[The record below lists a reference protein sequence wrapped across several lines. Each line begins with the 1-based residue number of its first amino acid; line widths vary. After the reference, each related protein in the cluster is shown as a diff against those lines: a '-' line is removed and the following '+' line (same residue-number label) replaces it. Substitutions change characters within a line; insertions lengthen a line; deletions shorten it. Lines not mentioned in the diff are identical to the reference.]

1 MYIDGDQ
8 FTSHQGSLSAQ
19 VLIDNSNSFLNE
31 YYSGV
36 FIANLTS
43 ATSTTPQITISNNNF
58 YGNGSLNPGVDGG
71 IRLRFV
77 EASFQIDHNKIGRT
91 SPTIGVG
98 NSVGIRIEGSVTS
111 DVSSIAFNTINAST
125 YDGISIAN
133 STLPNLY
140 IFSNY
145 IGVEPT
151 LSYNFG
157 NGGSGI
163 SLALSTINKI
173 GGSLSTNY
181 IGVNQGNGID
191 LSSNSSVAVVEYNVI
206 FQNSGSGILASS
218 GAVAATIDRND
229 IRYNAISGVRLSS
242 SAGTGTAILE
252 NYFEGNAIA
261 PIDLQPVNGINQ
273 NDPEDTDTGPNHL
286 LNYPEIVT
294 SSRDAAGNW
303 TIFYD
308 LDVDKLGTYR
318 IEFYRY
324 SSATKKYTPITDNPS
339 NPTAFA
345 FAFANATSLESGKQ
359 RFRAVIGLTAFGLM
373 AGETIVTTLT
383 GVTGGNTDDTSE
395 FSTPIPFV
403 LVNGA
408 PRVVDVVLDKG
419 SLVGQPSSE
428 AGAGRRILT
437 RQSYR
442 LPNSLT
448 QIFTLGANAIQIK
461 FSEHVR
467 RPNGSSLNGTELKLY
482 ATRKT
487 SNLTDPQEPLL
498 INATAFY
505 YNPDTFEATWT
516 FPTFLASKY
525 RIDFVGH

>member
-1 MYIDGDQ
+1 M
-8 FTSHQGSLSAQ
+8 
-19 VLIDNSNSFLNE
+19 
-31 YYSGV
+31 
-36 FIANLTS
+36 
-43 ATSTTPQITISNNNF
+43 
-58 YGNGSLNPGVDGG
+58 
-71 IRLRFV
+71 
-77 EASFQIDHNKIGRT
+77 
-91 SPTIGVG
+91 
-98 NSVGIRIEGSVTS
+98 
-111 DVSSIAFNTINAST
+111 
-125 YDGISIAN
+125 
-133 STLPNLY
+133 
-140 IFSNY
+140 
-145 IGVEPT
+145 
-151 LSYNFG
+151 
-157 NGGSGI
+157 
-163 SLALSTINKI
+163 
-173 GGSLSTNY
+173 
-181 IGVNQGNGID
+181 
-191 LSSNSSVAVVEYNVI
+191 
-206 FQNSGSGILASS
+206 
-218 GAVAATIDRND
+218 
-229 IRYNAISGVRLSS
+229 
-242 SAGTGTAILE
+242 
-252 NYFEGNAIA
+252 
-261 PIDLQPVNGINQ
+261 QPVNGINQ

-359 RFRAVIGLTAFGLM
+359 RFRAVIGSAFGLM

-419 SLVGQPSSE
+419 SLVGSTFVRSW
-428 AGAGRRILT
+428 GRAAY
-437 RQSYR
+437 SYASIVSTGKQ
-442 LPNSLT
+442 LAP
-448 QIFTLGANAIQIK
+448 IFTLVANAIQIK

-505 YNPDTFEATWT
+505 YNPEHVRSDLDVSDVSRLRSIGLTCRPLMYAT
-516 FPTFLASKY
+516 
-525 RIDFVGH
+525 